1 MNLRLA
7 KGKIPIFRR
16 WEQGSEYFLIDFPS
30 REVFFS
36 LYSHQVSDQNK
47 AKYYE
52 IIKHRALG
60 KTRRECGNLAGL
72 SQGAVAKIEF
82 KFLRLM
88 RQYYVTDFEKNLFK
102 LTYLHREL
110 QSFLETEMPESY
122 PHADDSH

>member
-1 MNLRLA
+1 MNLRLC

-52 IIKHRALG
+52 IIKHRASG
-60 KTRRECGNLAGL
+60 KTRRECGNLVGL

-88 RQYYVTDFEKNLFK
+88 RQWYVDDFERNLYK
-102 LTYLHREL
+102 ITLSHEALL
-110 QSFLETEMPESY
+110 AFLKTEMPESS
-122 PHADDSH
+122 PHVDDNH

>member
-7 KGKIPIFRR
+7 KGRIPVFLK
-16 WEQGSEYFLIDFPS
+16 WEQGSDYYLMDFPS

-52 IIKHRALG
+52 IIKHRASG
-60 KTRRECGNLAGL
+60 KSRRECGNLVGI
-72 SQGAVAKIEF
+72 SQGGVAKIEF

-88 RQYYVTDFEKNLFK
+88 RQYYVADIEKNLFK

-110 QSFLETEMPESY
+110 RSFLEQES
-122 PHADDSH
+122 